1 MSKYE
6 TFWVYDTETLCFGFE
21 YEREHF
27 AKKRVKALNEEVG
40 KEQYAYARGDVY
52 WELVK
57 TAKSVA

>member
-1 MSKYE
+1 MSKYK
-6 TFWVYDTETLCFGFE
+6 TFWVYNTETLCFGFE

-40 KEQYAYARGDVY
+40 MEQYAYARGDTY